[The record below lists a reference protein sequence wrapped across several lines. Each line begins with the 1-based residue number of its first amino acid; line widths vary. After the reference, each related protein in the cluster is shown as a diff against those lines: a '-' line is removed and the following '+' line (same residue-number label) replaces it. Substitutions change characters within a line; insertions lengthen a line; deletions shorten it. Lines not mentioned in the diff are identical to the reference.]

1 MKGFLRSVDRLIAVA
16 VNAAI
21 VVLFLA
27 MLGIAAAQVVLRY
40 FFDNGI
46 IWGDPAA
53 RTLVLWVGF
62 LGAVLT
68 TRDNKHFQID
78 VLTRFLRPAGRKW
91 FRRLSNLFA
100 AVVCL
105 VLAHASIS
113 FLGFESG
120 TRGAFNLPVV
130 IVDVIIPAGFY
141 LMVVQFA
148 LRMFVAVDG
157 TPVAGSPKED
167 VHSEN

>member
-1 MKGFLRSVDRLIAVA
+1 MKGSLRSVDRLIAVA

-40 FFDNGI
+40 FFDSGI

-62 LGAVLT
+62 LGSVLT
-68 TRDNKHFQID
+68 TGDNKHFQID
-78 VLTRFLRPAGRKW
+78 VLTRFLPQRWREW
-91 FRRLSNLFA
+91 FQRVSNLFA

-105 VLAHASIS
+105 VLAQASIS

-120 TRGAFNLPVV
+120 AKGSLNLPVE

-141 LMVVQFA
+141 LMAVQFA
-148 LRMFVAVDG
+148 LRMFAAVDG
-157 TPVAGSPKED
+157 TPVEGSPRED
-167 VHSEN
+167 LHN